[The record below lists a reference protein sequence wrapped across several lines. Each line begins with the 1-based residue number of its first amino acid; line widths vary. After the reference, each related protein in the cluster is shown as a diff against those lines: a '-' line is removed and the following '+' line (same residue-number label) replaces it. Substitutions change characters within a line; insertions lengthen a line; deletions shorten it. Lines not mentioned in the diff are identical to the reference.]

1 MQVHGRGFRHHAA
14 RVSRKF
20 VGCFA
25 AARGKAAPAAPVS
38 AAAQEQAMEEYT
50 VIPLVERP
58 DGARGAQRGA
68 VPASVNHAQVT
79 AGEQPPS
86 GGPDARWASFG
97 NESTRLKEELHKTM
111 DRLTKLKQDMRPGQ
125 TKPPGV
131 ALDMSKVQRDPE
143 GSSGPLSPSQHGTAD
158 FVDTGESRLS
168 QMSNIEER
176 LMGMDSS
183 NGKFSEQRP
192 KMLPPVNSQ
201 PARSSHSGNVAP
213 PQNVPTPNVLHAAAS
228 ISVAPTKERQRPT
241 LVPAERL
248 DKETMN
254 KWYEI
259 FSHRTRPQH
268 PGTDSVLL
276 CQPPALIDQ

>member
-1 MQVHGRGFRHHAA
+1 MPHAGWGLPRH
-14 RVSRKF
+14 RF
-20 VGCFA
+20 
-25 AARGKAAPAAPVS
+25 
-38 AAAQEQAMEEYT
+38 
-50 VIPLVERP
+50 
-58 DGARGAQRGA
+58 D
-68 VPASVNHAQVT
+68 SVQ
-79 AGEQPPS
+79 
-86 GGPDARWASFG
+86 
-97 NESTRLKEELHKTM
+97 
-111 DRLTKLKQDMRPGQ
+111 
-125 TKPPGV
+125 V